1 MQVLWRNGV
10 ERFRGGRQPQRQYI
24 PEQCATDR
32 KAILN
37 LKGIVEVGVIDQTL
51 PADSCSR
58 LLKVNAHDEV
68 QVASDPF

>member
-24 PEQCATDR
+24 PKQCAADR

-37 LKGIVEVGVIDQTL
+37 LKGIVEVGVIDQPL
-51 PADSCSR
+51 PAYSCTGFA
-58 LLKVNAHDEV
+58 K
-68 QVASDPF
+68 

>member
-10 ERFRGGRQPQRQYI
+10 ERFCGGRQAQRQRQYI
-24 PEQCATDR
+24 PEQCTTDR

-51 PADSCSR
+51 SADSCSR
-58 LLKVNAHDEV
+58 LLKVNAHD
-68 QVASDPF
+68 